1 MFTLGI
7 DVSKDSLDAA
17 LFDGR
22 KFKTRKFQNNH
33 AGIASMQD
41 WLVSAGAQG
50 CAVGMEA
57 TGSYSEAVA
66 CALHDANHRVSVI
79 NPAQIAAF
87 VQAELGRSKTD
98 ALDAK
103 RIARFT
109 CLHQPP
115 QWQPPPQNV
124 RILQALVR
132 RLDSLKD
139 LHQQERNRLDTAHP
153 SVQPSI
159 QAVIDTLVAQIRA
172 LERTIH
178 DHIDQDPD
186 LRCNRDLL
194 ESIPG
199 ISQRTSA
206 VLLSHLHVLERCR
219 TSKQWIAYV
228 GLDCAIGQSGTSLHR
243 CGHIS
248 KRGSAALRAAIF
260 MPAIVAARHNPLLSP
275 FAQRLRAAGKPGLVM
290 ICAVMRKLMSIVFGV
305 LKHQTPFAPQG
316 LARG

>member
-7 DVSKDSLDAA
+7 DVSKKTLDVA

-33 AGIASMQD
+33 AGIASLQD

-57 TGSYSEAVA
+57 TGSYSEVVA
-66 CALHDANHRVSVI
+66 CTLHDANYRVSVI
-79 NPAQIAAF
+79 NPAQVAAF
-87 VQAELGRSKTD
+87 IQAELGRSKTD

-103 RIARFT
+103 YIARFT
-109 CLHQPP
+109 ALHQPV

-139 LHQQERNRLDTAHP
+139 LLQQERNRLDTAHP

-159 QAVIDTLVAQIRA
+159 QTVIDTLQAQIRT
-172 LERTIH
+172 LEGMIH

-186 LRCNRDLL
+186 LRRNRDLL

-199 ISQRTSA
+199 ISHRTSA
-206 VLLSHLHVLERCR
+206 IVLSHIHALNRCR
-219 TSKQWIAYV
+219 TSKQWVAYA
-228 GLDCAIGQSGTSLHR
+228 GLDCAIRQSGTSLR
-243 CGHIS
+243 QSGHIS
-248 KRGSAALRAAIF
+248 KRGSASLRSAMF
-260 MPAIVAARHNPLLSP
+260 MPAIVAAQHNPLVAP
-275 FAQRLRAAGKPGLVM
+275 FARRLRAAGKPGLVM
-290 ICAVMRKLMSIVFGV
+290 VCAAMRKLMCIVFGV
-305 LKHQTPFAPQG
+305 LKHQTPFTPARLAPG
-316 LARG
+316 

>member
-7 DVSKDSLDAA
+7 DVAKDTLEAA

-22 KFKTRKFQNNH
+22 KFKTKTFRNN
-33 AGIASMQD
+33 AVGIASMQD
-41 WLVSAGAQG
+41 WLIGAGAAG

-66 CALHDANHRVSVI
+66 CALHDAGYRVSVI

-109 CLHQPP
+109 ALHQPAP
-115 QWQPPPQNV
+115 WQPPAQNV
-124 RILQALVR
+124 RVLQALVR

-139 LHQQERNRLDTAHP
+139 LSQQERNRLDTAHL

-159 QAVIDTLVAQIRA
+159 RAVLETLEAQIRT
-172 LERTIH
+172 LERTIQ

-186 LRCNRDLL
+186 LGRHRDLL

-206 VLLSHLHVLERCR
+206 VLLSHLHALVRCR
-219 TSKQWIAYV
+219 TAKQWVAYA
-228 GLDCAIGQSGTSLHR
+228 GLDCAIGQSGTSLDR
-243 CGHIS
+243 RGHIS
-248 KRGSAALRAAIF
+248 KRGSASLRAALF
-260 MPAIVAARHNPLLSP
+260 MPAIVAARHNPLVAP

-290 ICAVMRKLMSIVFGV
+290 VCALMRKLMSIVFGV
-305 LKHQTPFAPQG
+305 LKHQTPFAPEG
-316 LARG
+316 LAPR

>member
-7 DVSKDSLDAA
+7 DVSRNTLDAA

-22 KFKTRKFQNNH
+22 KFKTKTFHNTR
-33 AGIASMQD
+33 AGIASMRD
-41 WLVSAGAQG
+41 WLVAAGAQG

-87 VQAELGRSKTD
+87 VQTELGRSKTD

-109 CLHQPP
+109 ALHQPP

-124 RILQALVR
+124 RVLQALVR

-159 QAVIDTLVAQIRA
+159 QAVIDTLVEQMRT
-172 LERTIH
+172 LERAIH

-186 LRCNRDLL
+186 LRRNRDLL

-206 VLLSHLHVLERCR
+206 VLLSHLHVIERCR
-219 TSKQWIAYV
+219 TSKQWVAYV
-228 GLDCAIGQSGTSLHR
+228 GLDCAIRQSGTSLHR
-243 CGHIS
+243 AGHIS

-290 ICAVMRKLMSIVFGV
+290 VCAVMRKLMSIVFGV